1 MILTFITGASG
12 QEARYRW
19 DIGGEIG
26 MSGYEGDANQGF
38 IFSKP
43 GFTATALAR
52 YNFDTRWSVR
62 AQAQVMTLSG
72 DTEAAGIVLPN
83 AANYSFSSTTFD
95 VGARA
100 EFNFFPYGIGETYK
114 RLRRWTPFVSAGL
127 GLLMSSV
134 ESHTFTAL
142 SIPLG
147 VGVRYKPAKRLNLAL
162 ELTFAK
168 TTGDH
173 IDGPDLS
180 DPFRIKSSFLK
191 NTDWYSTLAVTLT
204 YEFSERCTVCN
215 RID

>member
-19 DIGGEIG
+19 DIGGGIG

-114 RLRRWTPFVSAGL
+114 RLRRWTPFVSAG
-127 GLLMSSV
+127 
-134 ESHTFTAL
+134 
-142 SIPLG
+142 
-147 VGVRYKPAKRLNLAL
+147 
-162 ELTFAK
+162 
-168 TTGDH
+168 
-173 IDGPDLS
+173 
-180 DPFRIKSSFLK
+180 
-191 NTDWYSTLAVTLT
+191 
-204 YEFSERCTVCN
+204 
-215 RID
+215 

>member
-1 MILTFITGASG
+1 
-12 QEARYRW
+12 
-19 DIGGEIG
+19 
-26 MSGYEGDANQGF
+26 
-38 IFSKP
+38 
-43 GFTATALAR
+43 
-52 YNFDTRWSVR
+52 
-62 AQAQVMTLSG
+62 
-72 DTEAAGIVLPN
+72 
-83 AANYSFSSTTFD
+83 
-95 VGARA
+95 
-100 EFNFFPYGIGETYK
+100 
-114 RLRRWTPFVSAGL
+114 
-127 GLLMSSV
+127 MSSV